1 MRMIP
6 WTPIAR
12 RKADDPAVED
22 KLLGLPLRDI
32 CNFTAFCVAEHRP
45 RDLAAF
51 EAWQSQRLPGRG
63 SNPVQRRAIA

>member
-12 RKADDPAVED
+12 RKTDDPAVEE

-32 CNFTAFCVAEHRP
+32 CNFTAFCAAENRP

-51 EAWQSQRLPGRG
+51 EAWSAGRLPGRG
-63 SNPVQRRAIA
+63 SNPVMRRAVA